1 MFTKTTFALAI
12 ILGALS
18 TVSTVSF
25 AQNFGAYSSAYGGAL
40 AAKNHEVYDNRGK
53 YVGSDPDAN
62 VRFDMRRDSQRGQ
75 Y

>member
-1 MFTKTTFALAI
+1 MVTKTTFALAVV
-12 ILGALS
+12 LGALS

-25 AQNFGAYSSAYGGAL
+25 GQNFGAYPSAHGGAL
-40 AAKNHEVYDNRGK
+40 AAKNHEVYDSRGK

-62 VRFDMRRDSQRGQ
+62 VRFDLRRDSQRGQ